1 MGKVVVI
8 GIDGMDYRLLNGYL
22 PELPNLS
29 KISQA
34 GVGSP
39 LLSVY
44 PADSIPSWITIYT
57 GDGPEKHG
65 IIRSIDYLK
74 KDFKKFSI
82 DTTAFRGRTFWDD
95 AGKHG
100 KKVCVI
106 NPFMAYPVW
115 PVNGVMVSGPVF
127 TTGDALYFP
136 ENIGSKYGLSHVLG
150 GIEDFPTE
158 KTLDQ
163 FVHKCKSDTLDL
175 ANYSLK
181 LFKGEVWDLFFVTF
195 LTLDRLQ
202 HFLWRYTDSNDPTY
216 PGPNR
221 HEGIIKAFYK
231 LFDEIIGEY
240 LSEMREEDYLIVI
253 SDHGHGMRCTKYL
266 NVNEYLRRRNY
277 LQADVGKV
285 AFISK
290 KYWVEKAKNF
300 VLQTL
305 FTLNLEDFTY
315 LIARFVPNRQKL
327 KTSDFVIKKADS
339 NVRLSDFAGSGP
351 YGGIDISPDIRA
363 SSDYERLRNDVI
375 DDLWSLNRQYGEK
388 IFKWIQKSDEMFKM
402 APDQVPYPDI
412 VFELYEP
419 YGVNWGLFISLI
431 SRNPF
436 HKKIS
441 GGHNSVG
448 ILFSNASYLKNRDN
462 LRVHDVK
469 SLVLEGLNVIN
480 G

>member
-1 MGKVVVI
+1 MGRK
-8 GIDGMDYRLLNGYL
+8 
-22 PELPNLS
+22 S
-29 KISQA
+29 KKFRFT
-34 GVGSP
+34 
-39 LLSVY
+39 
-44 PADSIPSWITIYT
+44 DSL
-57 GDGPEKHG
+57 
-65 IIRSIDYLK
+65 YLK
-74 KDFKKFSI
+74 
-82 DTTAFRGRTFWDD
+82 
-95 AGKHG
+95 
-100 KKVCVI
+100 
-106 NPFMAYPVW
+106 
-115 PVNGVMVSGPVF
+115 
-127 TTGDALYFP
+127 
-136 ENIGSKYGLSHVLG
+136 
-150 GIEDFPTE
+150 
-158 KTLDQ
+158 
-163 FVHKCKSDTLDL
+163 
-175 ANYSLK
+175 
-181 LFKGEVWDLFFVTF
+181 
-195 LTLDRLQ
+195 
-202 HFLWRYTDSNDPTY
+202 
-216 PGPNR
+216 
-221 HEGIIKAFYK
+221 
-231 LFDEIIGEY
+231 
-240 LSEMREEDYLIVI
+240 
-253 SDHGHGMRCTKYL
+253 
-266 NVNEYLRRRNY
+266 
-277 LQADVGKV
+277 
-285 AFISK
+285 
-290 KYWVEKAKNF
+290 
-300 VLQTL
+300 
-305 FTLNLEDFTY
+305 LEDFTY